1 MAVIF
6 WDKFAT
12 TTLNNF
18 QSYWNQPQLTDV
30 TLATENNEE
39 IKAHKIILC
48 NGSAMFQKLLY
59 NSQDKSYFNI
69 HEIHPTITFKE
80 LETIV
85 KFIYLGKCE
94 MESSELESILSVGR
108 DLGIIGLTESR
119 QDFLLSYPCSMCEYK
134 SIEYSSLTKHIK
146 NIHTEI
152 KYTCNHCE
160 YNATKE
166 HKLTDHIKIVH
177 MTEGYCC
184 DHCEFITTKANNIN
198 GHKRPLSKEVKT
210 RKKRE
215 KIDCGSDKV
224 IDGNCFNKDKNP
236 EEMTIDEIEEELQT
250 YIVGDTKEERTKY
263 RADARKRARDRI
275 VKACYRDVKKP
286 GRVEEIVIMIDM
298 LENFRKK
305 KTNKTSVKRKMKTDS
320 EDIDQNKK
328 ASKRPR
334 KTEVVSEEP
343 SRNIHAVKDDKATNN
358 QEDEAVN
365 NITVEPQE
373 VVCDI
378 TSLVNKIT
386 TNPQESHDIC
396 LNIPEEIDII
406 KNPQELY
413 NVGTNI
419 CTLNYI
425 NEDPQK
431 ILDIDPNIQ
440 AVNDN
445 ILEHSGSV

>member
-1 MAVIF
+1 MVSNYNYLQNIFNKMAVIF

-18 QSYWNQPQLTDV
+18 QSYWNQPLLTDV
-30 TLATENNEE
+30 TLATENSKE

-94 MESSELESILSVGR
+94 MESSELESILSVAR

-134 SIEYSSLTKHIK
+134 SIEYSSLTKHIR

-184 DHCEFITTKANNIN
+184 DHCEFITTNANNIN
-198 GHKRPLSKEVKT
+198 GHKRSLSKAVKT

-215 KIDCGSDKV
+215 KIYCGSDKV
-224 IDGNCFNKDKNP
+224 IDGNCFNKDKDP
-236 EEMTIDEIEEELQT
+236 EEMTIDEIEEELQI

-263 RADARKRARDRI
+263 RVDARKRARDRI
-275 VKACYRDVKKP
+275 IKACYRDVKKP
-286 GRVEEIVIMIDM
+286 GHIEEIVIMIDM

-305 KTNKTSVKRKMKTDS
+305 KTNKTSVKRKTITD
-320 EDIDQNKK
+320 
-328 ASKRPR
+328 
-334 KTEVVSEEP
+334 
-343 SRNIHAVKDDKATNN
+343 
-358 QEDEAVN
+358 
-365 NITVEPQE
+365 
-373 VVCDI
+373 
-378 TSLVNKIT
+378 
-386 TNPQESHDIC
+386 
-396 LNIPEEIDII
+396 
-406 KNPQELY
+406 
-413 NVGTNI
+413 
-419 CTLNYI
+419 
-425 NEDPQK
+425 
-431 ILDIDPNIQ
+431 
-440 AVNDN
+440 
-445 ILEHSGSV
+445 